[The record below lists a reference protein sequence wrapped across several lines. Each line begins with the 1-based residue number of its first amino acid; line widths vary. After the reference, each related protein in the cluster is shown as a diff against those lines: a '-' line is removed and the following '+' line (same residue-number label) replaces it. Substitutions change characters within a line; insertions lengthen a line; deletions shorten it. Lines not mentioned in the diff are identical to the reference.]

1 MGGWK
6 SEWQMLLH
14 NFNPTFIA
22 SLNIVNI
29 GLRNLKWF
37 KIVLALYKVCFVLH
51 EPPVI
56 NRAHT
61 PEMFVTE

>member
-29 GLRNLKWF
+29 GLRNLKNNEF
-37 KIVLALYKVCFVLH
+37 ISGYSQK
-51 EPPVI
+51 
-56 NRAHT
+56 
-61 PEMFVTE
+61 